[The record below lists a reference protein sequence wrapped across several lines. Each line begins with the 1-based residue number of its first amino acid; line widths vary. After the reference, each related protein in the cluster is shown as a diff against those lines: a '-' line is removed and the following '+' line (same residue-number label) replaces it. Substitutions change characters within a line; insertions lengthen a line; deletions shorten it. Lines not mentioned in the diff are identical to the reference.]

1 MSFTKSVKK
10 AEDLDSDIV
19 EHDSLKFGD
28 MVEVIVDGEKT
39 IGKFECIRDT
49 DLGLFVYLEDNVIH
63 IRSLKDCSK
72 ITN

>member
-28 MVEVIVDGEKT
+28 SVQIITDEEK
-39 IGKFECIRDT
+39 ISGKFECIRST

>member
-1 MSFTKSVKK
+1 MRSQLI
-10 AEDLDSDIV
+10 DLDISIV